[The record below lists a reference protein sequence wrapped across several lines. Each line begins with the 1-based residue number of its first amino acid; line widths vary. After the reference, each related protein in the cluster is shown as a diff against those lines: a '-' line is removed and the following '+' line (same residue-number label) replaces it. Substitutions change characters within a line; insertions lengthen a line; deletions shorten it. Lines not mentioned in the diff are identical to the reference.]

1 MFCLARTSDIV
12 LYTEVQ
18 RTVDESGEI
27 ISSLTTQKVKD
38 GKEPDY
44 VKVYVDCL
52 LSAKDLSQSL
62 NPILLAF
69 ITRMSYA
76 NPDEINGG
84 QVIYVN
90 SAMKNDIC
98 LQLNIKI
105 DRVNQSLQQF
115 KKAGIFKSLARGKYQ
130 VNPNYF
136 GRGEWKDIKK
146 IKANFEF
153 SSDGIEIITEI
164 ERIVSDND

>member
-1 MFCLARTSDIV
+1 MRTKKDV
-12 LYTEVQ
+12 DLYTSIQTIITEDGEVIKEETN
-18 RTVDESGEI
+18 RKIKLSDEP
-27 ISSLTTQKVKD
+27 KFVKLYID
-38 GKEPDY
+38 FVLSTKE
-44 VKVYVDCL
+44 
-52 LSAKDLSQSL
+52 LSQSL

-69 ITRMSYA
+69 ISYMNYA
-76 NPDEINGG
+76 SQDEEDGG
-84 QVIYVN
+84 QVIFIN

-98 LQLNIKI
+98 KKLNIKI

-146 IKANFEF
+146 IKGSFEY
-153 SSDGIEIITEI
+153 SNNGIEIKADI
-164 ERIVSDND
+164 EHEQEDA